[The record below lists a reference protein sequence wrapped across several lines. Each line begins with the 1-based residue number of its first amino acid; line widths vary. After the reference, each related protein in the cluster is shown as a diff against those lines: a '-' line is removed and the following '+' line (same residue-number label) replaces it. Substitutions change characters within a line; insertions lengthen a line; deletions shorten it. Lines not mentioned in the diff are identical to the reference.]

1 MRRCRENGR
10 VPHSVRTAL
19 SGDGRPSSDEEAS
32 IVASV
37 AAQDVEYTRPCQPF
51 SGQRESAWTYVEN
64 ATIYHA
70 QYDLR
75 CCPEKI
81 TDSYIYSCFY
91 FGDTKRI
98 TCFACKDQQHTRRQ
112 RQCVPFNPVDTFL
125 RGIEKY
131 DDWTRQK
138 LNRYRYPRQHVNST
152 GTQSNTF
159 L

>member
-75 CCPEKI
+75 CCPEKNNGFV
-81 TDSYIYSCFY
+81 YI
-91 FGDTKRI
+91 
-98 TCFACKDQQHTRRQ
+98 QLLLLRRYEAHYM
-112 RQCVPFNPVDTFL
+112 L
-125 RGIEKY
+125 RMQG
-131 DDWTRQK
+131 
-138 LNRYRYPRQHVNST
+138 ST
-152 GTQSNTF
+152 AYATTTSMCAFQSGGHILT
-159 L
+159 